1 MENLILGKIM
11 LGKYNKVA
19 LIIFTTCLPQHTHF
33 PQEAEAEK
41 NPDYGSLYY
50 MDGQKLEN
58 KTEAEDS
65 NPYYKQL

>member
-1 MENLILGKIM
+1 MIFSTFIVNLPDPT
-11 LGKYNKVA
+11 YS
-19 LIIFTTCLPQHTHF
+19 F
-33 PQEAEAEK
+33 PQEVEAEK

-50 MDGQKLEN
+50 MGRQKLEN